1 MKKLLALLCA
11 AGMALA
17 LAACGGGEQTTT
29 AAPGETTTAAENITT
44 TTAAPAAGATIKI
57 PPPAGWTP
65 NEDTVILAQYMKSTA
80 SFMAKT
86 ENVLAGKDLDAM
98 ADEAKAQLS
107 GSFEN
112 VKYEG
117 GNEKI
122 KVGGKD
128 AVKFTWTGVVA
139 SMNFKYVYIYI
150 PAGSNVYSL
159 TFGDLVESFDTN
171 VTPDIDTILDS
182 ITFE

>member
-11 AGMALA
+11 AGMALS
-17 LAACGGGEQTTT
+17 LSACGGETTTTT
-29 AAPGETTTAAENITT
+29 AAPGETTTAAENVTA
-44 TTAAPAAGATIKI
+44 TTAAPAAGETIKI

-80 SFMAKT
+80 SFMVKT
-86 ENVLAGKDLDAM
+86 ENGLLGKDLDTM
-98 ADEAKAQLS
+98 AEQAKSQIS
-107 GSFEN
+107 GAFDN
-112 VKYEG
+112 MRYIG

-128 AVKFTWTGVVA
+128 AVQFVFTCTVA
-139 SMNFKYVYIYI
+139 SMDFKYAYIYI
-150 PAGSNVYSL
+150 PAQGNVYSL
-159 TFGDLVESFDTN
+159 TFGDLVSTYDGNVAPDFDM
-171 VTPDIDTILDS
+171 ILDS